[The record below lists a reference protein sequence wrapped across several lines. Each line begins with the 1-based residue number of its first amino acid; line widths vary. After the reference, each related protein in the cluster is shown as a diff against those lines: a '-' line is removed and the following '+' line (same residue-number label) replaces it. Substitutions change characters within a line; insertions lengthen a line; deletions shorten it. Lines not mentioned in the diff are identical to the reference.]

1 MFKKLFI
8 CFSIYILSMNIYAQG
23 GNTFKDIKKYLKE
36 KPKFTGY
43 LDGRN
48 SFAEATRN
56 NIFGA
61 FIGAS
66 FANRIDLGLAYY
78 QTVNEPPVLNLR
90 NEGTPS
96 QDSFVSFTKY
106 NYFALR
112 FSYMFHKSKKWE
124 ISVPYA
130 FGIGTG
136 NINNYYIKSMN
147 KGAFVLDS
155 LPYQSYSMKL
165 APFELGIDATYL
177 ITPWFVFSAG
187 MGYRLNMRHF
197 EYNRNFSAVY
207 YRYGFGI
214 RFGYIY
220 KKIKKT
226 WVGRKCCCFF

>member
-1 MFKKLFI
+1 
-8 CFSIYILSMNIYAQG
+8 MNIYAQG

-124 ISVPYA
+124 ILYQILSENKIQIFYGEDTDY
-130 FGIGTG
+130 FDK
-136 NINNYYIKSMN
+136 INQW
-147 KGAFVLDS
+147 V
-155 LPYQSYSMKL
+155 
-165 APFELGIDATYL
+165 YL
-177 ITPWFVFSAG
+177 
-187 MGYRLNMRHF
+187 
-197 EYNRNFSAVY
+197 
-207 YRYGFGI
+207 
-214 RFGYIY
+214 
-220 KKIKKT
+220 
-226 WVGRKCCCFF
+226 